1 MEYTTLGGT
10 AASVSRIGFGGAPLG
25 LANYLGHFD
34 PGDARDRS
42 AMFAAIEVAL
52 EGGINY
58 SDTAPGYGGGAS
70 ERVLGEALRGVDSS
84 GGRPLFVAT
93 KVSYGGEVGDSRGG
107 TDVRASLEAS
117 LERLGRSHVD
127 LLQIHGD
134 SFTTEQTDAILAPG
148 GVAEQ
153 LHSVKAEGL
162 TRHVGFTT
170 EDNNDSVYRLIRSGA
185 FDTVQLCYN
194 LLFQHPYDPTRPFG
208 SLLEARR
215 HGLGTLTMRTTTSG
229 TFQRWVSMVN
239 PTDTFD
245 YSSAL
250 VQFVL
255 SNPHVDVALVG
266 MRDPDVVRA
275 NLAVADD
282 LAGRIDLTA
291 LHERYV

>member
-10 AASVSRIGFGGAPLG
+10 GAMVSRIGFGGATLG
-25 LANYLGHFD
+25 LTNYLGRFD
-34 PGDARDRS
+34 PGDAGDRS

-58 SDTAPGYGGGAS
+58 YDTAPGYGAGAS
-70 ERVLGEALRGVDSS
+70 ERVLGEALRGVESS
-84 GGRPLFVAT
+84 GGCPLFVAT
-93 KVSYGGEVGDSRGG
+93 KVPFGV
-107 TDVRASLEAS
+107 DVRTSLEAS
-117 LERLGRSHVD
+117 LERLGRPHVD

-170 EDNNDSVYRLIRSGA
+170 EDNNDSVYRLIRSGM
-185 FDTVQLCYN
+185 FDTVQVCYN

-229 TFQRWVSMVN
+229 TFQRWVAMVN
-239 PTDTFD
+239 PADTFD

-282 LAGRIDLTA
+282 LGGRIDLTA

>member
-10 AASVSRIGFGGAPLG
+10 GARVSRIGFGGATLG
-25 LANYLGHFD
+25 LTNYLGRFD
-34 PGDARDRS
+34 PDDAGDRS

-52 EGGINY
+52 DGGINY
-58 SDTAPGYGGGAS
+58 YDTAPGYGGGAS

-84 GGRPLFVAT
+84 GGCPLFVAT
-93 KVSYGGEVGDSRGG
+93 KVPFSMDS
-107 TDVRASLEAS
+107 TDATHVRASLEAS
-117 LERLGRSHVD
+117 LERLGRDHVD

-148 GVAEQ
+148 GVIEQ
-153 LHSVKAEGL
+153 LHSVKSEGL

-170 EDNNDSVYRLIRSGA
+170 EDNNDSVYRLIRSGR
-185 FDTVQLCYN
+185 FDTVQVCYN

-215 HGLGTLTMRTTTSG
+215 NGLGTVTMRTTTSG
-229 TFQRWVSMVN
+229 TFQRWVAMVN
-239 PTDTFD
+239 PAGTFD